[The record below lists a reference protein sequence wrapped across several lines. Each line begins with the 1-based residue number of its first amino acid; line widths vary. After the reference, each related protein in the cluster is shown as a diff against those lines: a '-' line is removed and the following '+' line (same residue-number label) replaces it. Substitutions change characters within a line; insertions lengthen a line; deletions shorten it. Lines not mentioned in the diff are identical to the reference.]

1 MELFWGIILQKFD
14 LYLVSDST
22 GETVCGV
29 ARAALAQFEGIEAK
43 EHIWSLIRDKEQ
55 LKKVLDAICENPGV
69 VMYTIVE
76 EDLRNMLREHCARLS
91 IPCIPVLSRAIADL
105 SNYLNIKATPHPGK
119 QHEMDNNYFVRVEAV
134 NFSIAHDDGQSAWD
148 IEEADIILTGV
159 SRTSKS
165 PTCMYLA
172 HRGYKAANIP
182 FVHNCELP
190 PSLFLSKNP
199 LIVALTIAPDRLM
212 QIRKNRL
219 LSLSDITTSDYVDE
233 YKIKEELN
241 EANKIFIKN
250 NWPIIDVTKRS
261 VEEITALIIQYYNE
275 KKLNRKSV

>member
-1 MELFWGIILQKFD
+1 MRKFD
-14 LYLVSDST
+14 LHLVSDST

-29 ARAALAQFEGIEAK
+29 ARAALVQFDGIEAE

-55 LKKVLDAICENPGV
+55 LTKVIKAISDKPGV

-76 EDLRNMLREHCARLS
+76 EELRNMLREHCAKLS

-105 SNYLNIKATPHPGK
+105 SNYLNIQTTPQPGK
-119 QHEMDNNYFVRVEAV
+119 QHEMDNNYFIRVEAV

-148 IEEADIILTGV
+148 IDEADIILVGV

-182 FVHNCELP
+182 YVHNCELP
-190 PSLFLSKNP
+190 ASLFTSKKP
-199 LIVALTIAPDRLM
+199 LIVALTISPDRLL
-212 QIRKNRL
+212 QIRKSRL
-219 LSLSDITTSDYVDE
+219 LSLSEITESDYINED
-233 YKIKEELN
+233 KIKEELN

-275 KKLNRKSV
+275 NKIK

>member
-1 MELFWGIILQKFD
+1 MRKFD

-29 ARAALAQFEGIEAK
+29 ARAALAQFEGVEAE
-43 EHIWSLIRDKEQ
+43 EHIWSLIRDREQ
-55 LKKVLDAICENPGV
+55 LIKAMDVISKKPGV

-76 EDLRNMLREHCARLS
+76 ENLRNMLREHCAKLS

-105 SNYLNIKATPHPGK
+105 SNYLNLQTTPHPGK
-119 QHEMDNNYFVRVEAV
+119 QHEMDNNYFIRMEAV
-134 NFSIAHDDGQSAWD
+134 NFSIAHDDGQSTWD
-148 IEEADIILTGV
+148 IEEADIILIGV

-182 FVHNCELP
+182 YVHNCILP
-190 PSLFLSKNP
+190 PNLFVSKKP
-199 LIVALTIAPDRLM
+199 LIVALTISSDRLL
-212 QIRKNRL
+212 QIRRSRL
-219 LSLSDITTSDYVDE
+219 LFISDVTVSDYVDE
-233 YKIKEELN
+233 GKIKEELR

-261 VEEITALIIQYYNE
+261 VEEITALIIQYYND
-275 KKLNRKSV
+275 KKN